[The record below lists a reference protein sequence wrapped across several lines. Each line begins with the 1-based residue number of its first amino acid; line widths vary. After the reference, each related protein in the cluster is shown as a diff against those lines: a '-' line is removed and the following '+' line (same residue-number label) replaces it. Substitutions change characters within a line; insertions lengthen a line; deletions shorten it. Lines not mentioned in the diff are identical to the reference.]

1 MKLLL
6 VVAAALTLIVAA
18 SSAMLRLSLG
28 GAGCTPWPACYEARA
43 DHAVQSS
50 LTPEQVPGW
59 HRGVRLAHRVT
70 ASLAGLLFLM
80 ATLFGWRRWSF
91 SERCAALVL
100 LGVSVGLALL
110 GRYTPS
116 PLPVVV
122 QANLLGGH
130 LLLAALA
137 WLLVR
142 PRLANHASTTT
153 SAWLPA
159 VAVLLMVL
167 VLGQAAVGGLVSA
180 RSAAAACQ
188 DGGCPVVPANADGAF
203 DPMRSNAFL
212 PPSVHAPQRQA
223 VLQWHTLS
231 GVLTVAVALVVAW
244 GVRRSLPGPA
254 MALAAV
260 AMSVPLL
267 GWLTRSY
274 AMPLAITVAHSV
286 LAAVLLALATG
297 LRRRLLRA

>member
-6 VVAAALTLIVAA
+6 ALAAALTLIVAV

-28 GAGCTPWPACYEARA
+28 GAGCTPWPACYETRA
-43 DHAVQSS
+43 DHAVQTS

-80 ATLFGWRRWSF
+80 ATLFGWRRWSY

-100 LGVSVGLALL
+100 LVVSVGLALL

-142 PRLANHASTTT
+142 PRLANHSSATTA
-153 SAWLPA
+153 AWLPA
-159 VAVLLMVL
+159 LAVLLMIL
-167 VLGQAAVGGLVSA
+167 VLSQAAFGGLVSA

-188 DGGCPVVPANADGAF
+188 DGGCPAVPVDADGAF
-203 DPMRSNAFL
+203 DPLRPNTAL

-223 VLQWHTLS
+223 VLHWHTVS
-231 GVLTVAVALVVAW
+231 GMLTVAVALVVAW
-244 GVRRSLPGPA
+244 GARRCVPGPA
-254 MALAAV
+254 MALGSVAV
-260 AMSVPLL
+260 TVPLL
-267 GWLTRSY
+267 GWLMRAY
-274 AMPLAITVAHSV
+274 PMPLATTVAHSV

-297 LRRRLLRA
+297 VSRRLRRA

>member
-6 VVAAALTLIVAA
+6 ALAAALTLIVAV

-28 GAGCTPWPACYEARA
+28 GAGCTPWPACYETRA
-43 DHAVQSS
+43 DHAVQTS

-80 ATLFGWRRWSF
+80 ATLFGWRRWSY

-100 LGVSVGLALL
+100 LAVSVGLALL

-130 LLLAALA
+130 LLLAALG
-137 WLLVR
+137 WMLVR
-142 PRLANHASTTT
+142 PRLANHSSATT

-159 VAVLLMVL
+159 MVVLLMVL
-167 VLGQAAVGGLVSA
+167 VLAQAAIGGLVSA

-188 DGGCPVVPANADGAF
+188 DGNCPLFPSDAAGAF
-203 DPMRSNAFL
+203 DSMRSNASL
-212 PPSVHAPQRQA
+212 PPSMHAPQRQA
-223 VLQWHTLS
+223 VLQLHTVS
-231 GVLTVAVALVVAW
+231 GALTVVVALVVAW
-244 GVRRSLPGPA
+244 GARRSLPGPA
-254 MALAAV
+254 MALATVAV
-260 AMSVPLL
+260 SGPLL
-267 GWLTRSY
+267 GWLMRSGP
-274 AMPLAITVAHSV
+274 MPLAITVLHSL

-297 LRRRLLRA
+297 LCRRLRRA

>member
-6 VVAAALTLIVAA
+6 ALAAALTLIVAV

-100 LGVSVGLALL
+100 LAVSVGLALL

-142 PRLANHASTTT
+142 PRLANHPSAAT

-159 VAVLLMVL
+159 VAMLLMVL
-167 VLGQAAVGGLVSA
+167 VLAQAAIGGLVSA

-188 DGGCPVVPANADGAF
+188 AGGCAVAPADAVGAF
-203 DPMRSNAFL
+203 DPLRPNALL

-223 VLQWHTLS
+223 VLQLHTVS
-231 GVLTVAVALVVAW
+231 GVLTVVVALVVAW
-244 GVRRSLPGPA
+244 GARRCLPGPA
-254 MALAAV
+254 MALASVAV
-260 AMSVPLL
+260 TVLLL

-274 AMPLAITVAHSV
+274 PMPLATTVVHSV
-286 LAAVLLALATG
+286 LAAVLLALAAG
-297 LRRRLLRA
+297 LRRRLRRA